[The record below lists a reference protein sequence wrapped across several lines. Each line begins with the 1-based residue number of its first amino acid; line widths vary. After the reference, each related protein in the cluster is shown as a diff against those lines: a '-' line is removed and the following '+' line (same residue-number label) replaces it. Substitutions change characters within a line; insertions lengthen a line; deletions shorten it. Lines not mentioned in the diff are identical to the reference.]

1 MDPNFAR
8 GWDGLAAGVEL
19 AVGWVARPLTAG
31 RPARWQ
37 RYDWKAGGFGEWQE
51 TPWAPVVILEGCGT
65 GSAALRPYASTT
77 VWVDTPAS
85 LRDDRLRARID
96 WPGYAPNRTRW
107 KAQEEALFAVERPW
121 VHADAI
127 IDTAHSIERLD
138 RTGLRE
144 HPRSVPLPHP
154 LEARTAWAR
163 AVFQEFDLRGRL
175 AEVHARPGER
185 IVLQRAFDLRQHDLG
200 RPQRCRLVAHRLI
213 ATVKLAPRVIVT
225 FHQGGRLGVVAG
237 SIGYPPLAIV
247 KKRGFLVDLPRFT
260 VQREGA
266 FDGCLGH

>member
-1 MDPNFAR
+1 MIERTDGAGSLRVVGGVGAGPVVDDLAALVRRRPAVGATRLVTLDGHSGAGKTRLAGRLAR
-8 GWDGLAAGVEL
+8 ALGRAPVVHLDFFYPGWDGLAAGVEL

-127 IDTAHSIERLD
+127 IDNGPSPNCRC
-138 RTGLRE
+138 
-144 HPRSVPLPHP
+144 P
-154 LEARTAWAR
+154 EA
-163 AVFQEFDLRGRL
+163 G
-175 AEVHARPGER
+175 
-185 IVLQRAFDLRQHDLG
+185 
-200 RPQRCRLVAHRLI
+200 
-213 ATVKLAPRVIVT
+213 
-225 FHQGGRLGVVAG
+225 
-237 SIGYPPLAIV
+237 
-247 KKRGFLVDLPRFT
+247 
-260 VQREGA
+260 
-266 FDGCLGH
+266 